1 MIDEDEREALPIPV
15 ADPNH
20 NTLDE
25 SIWRTVERDA
35 HRILINTRCVLLPF
49 GIRHDEKA
57 KILRDWDL
65 WGPLVYVLALGTC
78 LISDVQEAPA
88 LFSTVFSTIVFGSVA
103 LTLNVLLLRGHII
116 FLQAISLTGYCIF
129 PLNIA
134 VLMMKI
140 GLSRTYCTVLACSS
154 VICSILASLPLV
166 SAAVHEK
173 RTGLAVFP
181 VVLLHVSLAVLAV
194 FSVQVR

>member
-1 MIDEDEREALPIPV
+1 MIDEDEREALIPV

-57 KILRDWDL
+57 KSFGI
-65 WGPLVYVLALGTC
+65 GTYGVPLVYVLALGTC

-103 LTLNVLLLRGHII
+103 LTLNVL
-116 FLQAISLTGYCIF
+116 YCEVTSYF
-129 PLNIA
+129 CR
-134 VLMMKI
+134 
-140 GLSRTYCTVLACSS
+140 LSR
-154 VICSILASLPLV
+154 
-166 SAAVHEK
+166 
-173 RTGLAVFP
+173 
-181 VVLLHVSLAVLAV
+181 
-194 FSVQVR
+194 